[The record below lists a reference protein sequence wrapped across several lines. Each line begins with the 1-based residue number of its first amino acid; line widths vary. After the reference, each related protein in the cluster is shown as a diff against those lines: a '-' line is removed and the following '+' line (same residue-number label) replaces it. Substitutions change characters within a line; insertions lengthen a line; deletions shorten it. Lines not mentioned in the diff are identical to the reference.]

1 MSTDRR
7 SFLERIALGT
17 VGLGAL
23 GPFDAFRPAS
33 TAVDPLRP
41 SADWDLSWTSR
52 LTGKRRAVY
61 DVPEIESGYGV
72 WRAIIARQQYQEVLK
87 LGPADVSMVLVLR
100 HNGIALAMNQAFWD
114 KYGIGTEKNVTDP
127 LTEKPT
133 THNPVVERTGEFALP
148 AEMSG
153 MALEPFM
160 ASGGIVLG
168 CALAFQEMIGK
179 VAAGDKVESAEAER
193 RAKSALVP
201 GVILQPSGVFA
212 AQLAQ
217 DTGCRYVRAS

>member
-7 SFLERIALGT
+7 SFLERLALGT
-17 VGLGAL
+17 VGIGAMNAL
-23 GPFDAFRPAS
+23 RPAS
-33 TAVDPLRP
+33 TAFDPLRP
-41 SADWDLSWTSR
+41 DAQADWDLSWISR
-52 LTGKRRAVY
+52 ITGQRRAVY

-72 WRAIIARQQYQEVLK
+72 WRAITARRQYVDVLK
-87 LGPADVSMVLVLR
+87 LSLADVSMVVVLR
-100 HNGIALAMNQAFWD
+100 HNAIALAMSQVFWE
-114 KYGIGTEKNVTDP
+114 KYNIGPESKVMDP
-127 LTEKPT
+127 MSGKETR
-133 THNPVVERTGEFALP
+133 HNPVAERTGEFALP
-148 AEMSG
+148 GEMSG

-168 CALAFQEMIGK
+168 CALAFQDMIGK
-179 VAAGDKVESAEAER
+179 VAAGDKVDTAEAER

-217 DTGCRYVRAS
+217 DSGCRYVRAS